1 MKTSPKRAVRW
12 IFLALLCSICFL
24 DYWGYSTEF
33 HKNPGGNL
41 DIVAGQAAAPQQYRL
56 LVVRTAWLLQQ
67 HMQFP
72 FRYSFVLFDL
82 LAGAVAGFILLK
94 LIERSAAFRRVGSTG
109 RWLGYAAFLFLF
121 AYYLLWLQWYQRP
134 ETLPTTCFVAAML
147 LLLSWRTS
155 RPVSFAVIACLTLLV
170 SFLQALTRA
179 DMTVC
184 FYAGVFLFAISRSGS
199 NLPAPRI
206 FNICLSFIA
215 AALAAA
221 VQWFLIHRLYP
232 HATYG
237 DTPVFQL
244 RMNLHEPLRII
255 AFVLFMAPVIY
266 TLAVAVRRRDSQEPA
281 AMALCVAIALF
292 LPLWIVLG
300 KIDEVRIFLPFAVA
314 LIPQTVS
321 QLLGSL
327 MDEEEAERPATV
339 RGLPE

>member
-1 MKTSPKRAVRW
+1 MNTSPKRAVRW

-41 DIVAGQAAAPQQYRL
+41 DIIAGQAAAPQQYRV

-67 HMQFP
+67 HLQFP

-82 LAGAVAGFILLK
+82 LAGAAAGFILLK
-94 LIERSAAFRRVGSTG
+94 LLERSAAFRRVGAAG

-121 AYYLLWLQWYQRP
+121 SYYLLWLQWYQRP
-134 ETLPTTCFVAAML
+134 ETLPSTCFVAATL

-155 RPVSFAVIACLTLLV
+155 KPANLFAIACLTLLV

-179 DMTVC
+179 DIAVC
-184 FYAGVFLFAISRSGS
+184 FYAGVFLYAVFDRKN
-199 NLPAPRI
+199 NLPTSRL
-206 FNICLSFIA
+206 FNLCLSAVA
-215 AALAAA
+215 AAVAAA
-221 VQWFLIHRLYP
+221 VQWLLMHRMYP

-237 DTPVFQL
+237 NTPVFQL
-244 RMNLHEPLRII
+244 RMNLQDPLRVV
-255 AFVLFMAPVIY
+255 AFLLFMAPVIY
-266 TLAVAVRRRDSQEPA
+266 TLVAAMRRRNTQEPA
-281 AMALCVAIALF
+281 AMALCVGVILF

-300 KIDEVRIFLPFAVA
+300 KIDEVRIFIPFAVA
-314 LIPQTVS
+314 MIPLTVS

-327 MDEEEAERPATV
+327 SNADADERASA
-339 RGLPE
+339 